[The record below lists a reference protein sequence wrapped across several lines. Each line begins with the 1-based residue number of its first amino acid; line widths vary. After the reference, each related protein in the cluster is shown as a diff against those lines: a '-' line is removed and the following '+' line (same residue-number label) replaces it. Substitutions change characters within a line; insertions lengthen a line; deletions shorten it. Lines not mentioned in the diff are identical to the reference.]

1 MEIHAPL
8 LAQRREKREGERPP
22 AAHFSSSSPFP
33 QRRMVLQ
40 RMRKCNPM
48 DQKKPP
54 REKRGDNVCQCG
66 SVGDGRRHMEQ
77 CAVGTSIYGRK
88 NVRLHFL
95 KDAHVLYKNCFSSIK
110 LFGRLCRFRTEST
123 ENWGVVY
130 ACKSF
135 TSSGGGPSS
144 SPPNLLST
152 GRVRLL
158 CVGTY
163 VVHSSS
169 SQFSVS
175 PSEWSNGMEKRTN
188 RRVGST
194 S

>member
-1 MEIHAPL
+1 MELHAPL
-8 LAQRREKREGERPP
+8 LAQRGGREGERPP

-88 NVRLHFL
+88 NVRLHFFEGCTCAV
-95 KDAHVLYKNCFSSIK
+95 KK
-110 LFGRLCRFRTEST
+110 LFSVYQAFLGAFVGFGRKVRKIGALCMHAKVLRAQGED
-123 ENWGVVY
+123 
-130 ACKSF
+130 
-135 TSSGGGPSS
+135 PPPL
-144 SPPNLLST
+144 PPNLLST
-152 GRVRLL
+152 GRPTLVCVR
-158 CVGTY
+158 T
-163 VVHSSS
+163 
-169 SQFSVS
+169 
-175 PSEWSNGMEKRTN
+175 
-188 RRVGST
+188 
-194 S
+194 

>member
-1 MEIHAPL
+1 MVWEEEESCREGRLRLSPRGGEEGKGGNALNCDAPL
-8 LAQRREKREGERPP
+8 PDLIGNTCAFACSTEGGGGTPARRP
-22 AAHFSSSSPFP
+22 FLLFFLFP

-54 REKRGDNVCQCG
+54 REKRGGIMCASAAQWETDDDIWSNALWGRAFMVGRMCG
-66 SVGDGRRHMEQ
+66 Y
-77 CAVGTSIYGRK
+77 I
-88 NVRLHFL
+88 FL

-144 SPPNLLST
+144 S
-152 GRVRLL
+152 
-158 CVGTY
+158 
-163 VVHSSS
+163 
-169 SQFSVS
+169 S
-175 PSEWSNGMEKRTN
+175 P
-188 RRVGST
+188 
-194 S
+194 